1 MVNLRCA
8 DYGFDCNHVS
18 EGNIEKIVF
27 VFWKHM
33 NNEHGIDYSK
43 ETLAGFLKRKT
54 RIIPSG

>member
-1 MVNLRCA
+1 MANLRCA

-43 ETLAGFLKRKT
+43 ETLVGFLKHKN
-54 RIIPSG
+54 